1 MRCIC
6 IYMYKY
12 VNINIYIYIYIFHM
26 CVYINIYI
34 YLGDRVVRGGVF
46 VAEVQSIG
54 DGHSACGR
62 WART

>member
-1 MRCIC
+1 
-6 IYMYKY
+6 
-12 VNINIYIYIYIFHM
+12 M